1 MNSTVIVA
9 IISFA
14 GTLVGTAG
22 GIIAS
27 GKLTQYRL
35 EQLEKKVD
43 AHSKTTARLPI
54 IEERVNNMG
63 KRIGRLESNH
73 TFELGLKEYHTPF

>member
-1 MNSTVIVA
+1 MNSTIIVA
-9 IISFA
+9 LISFA

-43 AHSKTTARLPI
+43 AQSKTAARLPL

-63 KRIGRLESNH
+63 KRIQRIENNH
-73 TFELGLKEYHTPF
+73 TFELGLKDYQTPF

>member
-1 MNSTVIVA
+1 VNSTVIVA
-9 IISFA
+9 LISFV

-27 GKLTQYRL
+27 GKLTEYRL

-43 AHSKTTARLPI
+43 AHSKASARLPL
-54 IEERVNNMG
+54 IEER
-63 KRIGRLESNH
+63 IGSLSRRVQSLERRHSYD
-73 TFELGLKEYHTPF
+73 FEHSDYLLPK

>member
-1 MNSTVIVA
+1 MDNTVIVA

-14 GTLVGTAG
+14 GTLIGTAG

-27 GKLTQYRL
+27 GKLTQYRI

-43 AHSKTTARLPI
+43 AHNKFASRLPVMEEKLKDVSRRVAL
-54 IEERVNNMG
+54 IEKQHNSGFFDGV
-63 KRIGRLESNH
+63 
-73 TFELGLKEYHTPF
+73 

>member
-1 MNSTVIVA
+1 MESTVIVA

-14 GTLVGTAG
+14 GTLIGTAG

-43 AHSKTTARLPI
+43 AHAKATARVPVM
-54 IEERVNNMG
+54 EEKISSMAV
-63 KRIGRLESNH
+63 RIKKLEKDNRYIYGV
-73 TFELGLKEYHTPF
+73 FDGQ

>member
-1 MNSTVIVA
+1 MDNTVIVA

-14 GTLVGTAG
+14 GTLMGTAG

-27 GKLTQYRL
+27 GKLTQYRI

-43 AHSKTTARLPI
+43 AHNKFASRLPVMEEKLKDVSRRVSL
-54 IEERVNNMG
+54 IEKHQNNG
-63 KRIGRLESNH
+63 FFDGV
-73 TFELGLKEYHTPF
+73 

>member
-1 MNSTVIVA
+1 MDNTVIVA

-14 GTLVGTAG
+14 GTLIGTAG

-27 GKLTQYRL
+27 GKLTQYRI

-43 AHSKTTARLPI
+43 AHNKFASRLPVMEEKLKDVSRRVSL
-54 IEERVNNMG
+54 IEKHQNNG
-63 KRIGRLESNH
+63 FFDGV
-73 TFELGLKEYHTPF
+73 

>member
-9 IISFA
+9 IISFL

-22 GIIAS
+22 GIITS

-35 EQLEKKVD
+35 AQLEKKVD
-43 AHSKTTARLPI
+43 AHSKYASRVPI
-54 IEERVNNMG
+54 MEEKINSINR
-63 KRIGRLESNH
+63 RIAILENGSQLH
-73 TFELGLKEYHTPF
+73 SFFDGS

>member
-1 MNSTVIVA
+1 MDNTVIVA

-14 GTLVGTAG
+14 GTLIGTAG

-27 GKLTQYRL
+27 GKLTQYRI

-43 AHSKTTARLPI
+43 AHNKFASRLPVMEEKLKDVSRRVSL
-54 IEERVNNMG
+54 IEKHQN
-63 KRIGRLESNH
+63 IG
-73 TFELGLKEYHTPF
+73 FFDGV